1 VAPEGVYLGKIGY
14 LGLAWFRVEALV
26 TQHGRQGYSL
36 PEGVDL
42 TNEAERSWDK
52 LPAR

>member
-1 VAPEGVYLGKIGY
+1 MPSYQAYLA
-14 LGLAWFRVEALV
+14 LAWFRVEALV

-36 PEGVDL
+36 PEGINL
-42 TNEAERSWDK
+42 TNEAERRWDK